1 MTKTEAAFHWLRA
14 AIEEG
19 RLKPGDSL
27 AVGELTKDLG
37 MSPTPVREA
46 LRLIQAQGLAE
57 HQPHRGMI
65 VARHS
70 PAEAEELYTIRVLLE
85 PLAAELAAE
94 KIDDK
99 ALQHV
104 QELHEQLSTAVA
116 SDALRSDTA
125 ELNAAWHRAVYRA
138 CGSRYLVEFMDRL
151 WAAREVQALWHSRR
165 APTSVAEHAQIT
177 EALVRRDA
185 RAAGKLMRHHIES
198 RRSGPSLADR
208 VDPDA

>member
-27 AVGELTKDLG
+27 AVGELTKELA

-70 PAEAEELYTIRVLLE
+70 PAEAEELYTIRVRLE
-85 PLAAELAAE
+85 PLAAELAAQR
-94 KIDDK
+94 IDAE
-99 ALQHV
+99 ALRHV
-104 QELHEQLSTAVA
+104 QDLHKRLSEAVA

-138 CGSRYLVEFMDRL
+138 CGSRYLVEFLDRL

-177 EALVRRDA
+177 EALLNRDA
-185 RAAGKLMRHHIES
+185 QAAGDLMRRHIES
-198 RRSGPSLADR
+198 RRAGPGPGSAFDGDR
-208 VDPDA
+208 